1 MHKSIAR
8 GLMAGTMLLALVACG
23 KKDASEDLEKGQV
36 VATVD
41 GKDIT
46 IHELNTE
53 LQDVNMPSGD
63 QRKAVEQAALQQVVN
78 RRILADIARE
88 RGLDK
93 TPQYL
98 LQQRRANDA
107 ILVQMLQ
114 RSIASTLRAPT
125 RDEAT
130 KFMADNP
137 ERFAQRKVYT
147 VDQIQFETPKDLEIL
162 KAYQPL
168 KTLDQVAVKL
178 DEDHL
183 RFRRGNGQLDALTVP
198 PQLLAQIQRLPEGEI
213 FIIPTPR
220 GMVANR
226 ITATKVVPFEGDEA
240 LNYAMQQVQAQKL
253 NELATKELDEKVKT
267 AREAVKYQPGYA
279 PPKGAADAP
288 ALPAPSGTPSPAASP
303 DAAK

>member
-8 GLMAGTMLLALVACG
+8 GLLAGTMLLALVACG
-23 KKDASEDLEKGQV
+23 KKDASAQLEKGQV

-46 IHELNTE
+46 IHELNAE
-53 LQDVNMPSGD
+53 LQDTSLPSGD
-63 QRKAVEQAALQQVVN
+63 QRKAVEQAALQQVIN

-98 LQQRRANDA
+98 LMERRADDA

-130 KFMADNP
+130 KFMNDNP
-137 ERFAQRKVYT
+137 ERFAQRKVYS
-147 VDQIQFETPKDLEIL
+147 VDQIQFEAPKDMNEL

-168 KTLDQVAVKL
+168 KTLDEVAAKL

-183 RFRRGNGQLDALTVP
+183 RFQRGNGQLDALAVP

-220 GMVANR
+220 GIVANR
-226 ITATKVVPFEGDEA
+226 ITSTKVVPFSGDEA
-240 LNYAMQQVQAQKL
+240 MNYAMQQVQAKKL
-253 NELATKELDEKVKT
+253 NDLATKELDEKVKK
-267 AREAVKYQPGYA
+267 ARNEVKYQAGYA
-279 PPKGAADAP
+279 PPKGAASAP
-288 ALPAPSGTPSPAASP
+288 PLPAPSGSPA